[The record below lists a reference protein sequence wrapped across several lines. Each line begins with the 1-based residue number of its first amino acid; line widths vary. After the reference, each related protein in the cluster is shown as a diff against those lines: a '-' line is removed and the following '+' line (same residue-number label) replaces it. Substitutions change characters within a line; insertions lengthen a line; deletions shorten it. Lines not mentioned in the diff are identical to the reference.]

1 MVEKNNLNFAVRVL
15 NTVTCYF
22 YSGDQIYRNTYQIEI
37 FRVAFPWIII
47 LKIVVIQSIKKQ
59 QQFLV
64 DENVAGVGVA
74 VDVPVLEDHLGVE
87 DAHLTANL
95 HHVDVVR

>member
-1 MVEKNNLNFAVRVL
+1 MA
-15 NTVTCYF
+15 YP
-22 YSGDQIYRNTYQIEI
+22 S
-37 FRVAFPWIII
+37 III
-47 LKIVVIQSIKKQ
+47 LKIVVIQSIEK

-87 DAHLTANL
+87 DAHLPANL
-95 HHVDVVR
+95 HHVDVVL